1 VGDVRKAPF
10 DRLLCLVRSLSET
23 TDGLTLDEMAEVLGQ
38 GRRSAERA
46 RDVIALNFD
55 LDEISDGPRKRFRI
69 ADGLRRHYTRP
80 SAEELAALGAEV
92 EALRS
97 GESLRFQ
104 QLQSLL
110 SKVQASF
117 DDREKRR
124 IEPDLEELLK
134 HLRAFSGPGPVA
146 IVDPVVTRAALDAI
160 MSGQCLEFDYQAPG
174 AEAPKWRRIACAG
187 LLNGPVSY
195 AVGFMPGREQAAVF
209 RLDRMSNARLS
220 GEMSALPDGFN
231 LDDWLADGFGIW
243 REQPRDIVLRVFADS
258 AARARH
264 WRFHPRQ
271 LVSEQPDGSLVISFR
286 AGGLREIADH
296 LFQWAGGL
304 EIVSPEEL
312 RDEMKDRLELAWSVI
327 GGEDV
332 DEE

>member
-1 VGDVRKAPF
+1 VGDARKAPF

-55 LDEISDGPRKRFRI
+55 LEEIVDGSRKRFRI
-69 ADGLRRHYTRP
+69 VDGLRRHYTRP
-80 SAEELAALGAEV
+80 NAGELAALRAEV
-92 EALRS
+92 EAARAC
-97 GESLRFQ
+97 GSLRFH

-124 IEPDLEELLK
+124 IEPDLDELLK

-146 IVDPVVTRAALDAI
+146 AIQPDVPRAVLDAV
-160 MSGQCLEFDYQAPG
+160 MAGQCLEFDYRTVDTDEPR
-174 AEAPKWRRIACAG
+174 WRRISCAG

-195 AVGFMPGREQAAVF
+195 AIGFISGRSDPAVY
-209 RLDRMSNARLS
+209 RLDRMSNPRLS
-220 GEMSALPDGFN
+220 EQTARLPDGFD

-243 REQPRDIVLRVFADS
+243 REEPRDIILRILPEG
-258 AARARH
+258 AARARQ

-271 LVSEQPDGSLVISFR
+271 QVEQASDGSLTIRFR
-286 AGGLREIADH
+286 TGGLREIADH
-296 LFQWAGGL
+296 LFQWAGEL
-304 EIVSPEEL
+304 QIVAPDDL
-312 RDEMKDRLELAWSVI
+312 RDAMRERLGLAGKMI
-327 GGEDV
+327 GECHVYDN
-332 DEE
+332 